1 MKSNR
6 NIYNT
11 IMSDV
16 SKIVKRHLEEAA
28 DTKTEVEVAADKLIS
43 DLKKNDKNLETCI
56 ELMKIISKGHEKNIS
71 YEEVSYDK
79 LIPELEKR
87 LKEKS
92 INDSFRTYRRI
103 RK

>member
-1 MKSNR
+1 MRNNR

-11 IMSDV
+11 IISDV
-16 SKIVKRHLEEAA
+16 SKIVKRRLEEAA

-43 DLKKNDKNLETCI
+43 DLKKNNKDLETCI
-56 ELMKIISKGHEKNIS
+56 DLMKIISKGQS
-71 YEEVSYDK
+71 YEEVPFDK

-87 LKEKS
+87 LKDKS

>member
-1 MKSNR
+1 MRNNR

-16 SKIVKRHLEEAA
+16 SKIVKRRLEEAA

-43 DLKKNDKNLETCI
+43 DLKKNNKDLETCI
-56 ELMKIISKGHEKNIS
+56 DLMKIISKGQS
-71 YEEVSYDK
+71 YEEVPFDK

-87 LKEKS
+87 LKDKS
-92 INDSFRTYRRI
+92 INDNFRTYRRI

>member
-1 MKSNR
+1 MRNNR

-16 SKIVKRHLEEAA
+16 SKIVKRRLEEAA

-43 DLKKNDKNLETCI
+43 DLKKNNKDLETCI
-56 ELMKIISKGHEKNIS
+56 DLMKIISKGQS
-71 YEEVSYDK
+71 YEEVPFDK

-87 LKEKS
+87 LKDKS

>member
-1 MKSNR
+1 MRNNR

-11 IMSDV
+11 IISDV
-16 SKIVKRHLEEAA
+16 SKIVKRRLEEAA

-43 DLKKNDKNLETCI
+43 DLKKNNKDLETCI
-56 ELMKIISKGHEKNIS
+56 DLMKIISKGQS
-71 YEEVSYDK
+71 YEEVSFDK

-87 LKEKS
+87 LKDKS
-92 INDSFRTYRRI
+92 INDNFRTYRRI